1 LLTSHDHS
9 QAGRGACANRATNI
23 STNATIAWLKRML
36 DSGKHDPVQ
45 RQGLLKLLAEQAAQ
59 GDRNGWVSRL

>member
-1 LLTSHDHS
+1 MITLK
-9 QAGRGACANRATNI
+9 GERGMRPSRDGYI
-23 STNATIAWLKRML
+23 HHATIAWLKRML
-36 DSGKHDPVQ
+36 DSGKHDPVL

>member
-1 LLTSHDHS
+1 MRPSRDGYIHH
-9 QAGRGACANRATNI
+9 
-23 STNATIAWLKRML
+23 ATIAWLKRML

-59 GDRNGWVSRL
+59 GDRNGWVSPL